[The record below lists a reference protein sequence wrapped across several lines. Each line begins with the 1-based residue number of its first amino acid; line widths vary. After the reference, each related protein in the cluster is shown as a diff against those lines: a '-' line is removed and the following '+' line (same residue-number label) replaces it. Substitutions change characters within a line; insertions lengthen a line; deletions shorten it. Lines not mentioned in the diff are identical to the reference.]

1 MITTRIAA
9 MELAERF
16 VTENGTSAEDI
27 RTIQRELQPYF
38 FAEYAYFGPRGN
50 PETNGYLRG
59 VSLDRGIIPIEF
71 WHRYIDAS
79 KCHLVASL
87 RPYLGLES
95 RYPDPHPA
103 HDPYVDGVAVDR
115 MPKRGHSGPRD
126 LYVRETIQILAFE
139 NAKPEPIEYYN
150 LVWYYVTKPDEPGL
164 DEAISAAI
172 EAWEQAIAQ
181 GEAINP

>member
-1 MITTRIAA
+1 MIITTRAA
-9 MELAERF
+9 ASSLAERY
-16 VTENGTSAEDI
+16 VTEKGTRAEDI

-38 FAEYAYFGPRGN
+38 FAEYAYYGPRGN

-59 VSLDRGIIPIEF
+59 IALDRSIIPLEF
-71 WHRYIDAS
+71 WQRYIDPE
-79 KCHLVASL
+79 KCHLVAGL

-103 HDPYVDGVAVDR
+103 HDPYVDGIQVDR

-126 LYVRETIQILAFE
+126 RYVWEMIHILAFE

-150 LVWYYVTKPDEPGL
+150 TTWYYVTKPNEPGL
-164 DEAISAAI
+164 ADAIASAI
-172 EAWEQAIAQ
+172 EAWEKAIAQ
-181 GEAINP
+181 IA